1 MSDFF
6 NKNST
11 IFAVVTSVAAAMSVG
26 YNIVQQNQ
34 INRLTVIKDVTK
46 EKESLL
52 NDSFT
57 EVILSRMNELREQNI
72 ENARNQGR
80 VEGMI
85 SVATNLAPDQNVA
98 SAFGHEWY
106 YKGLSQAEFMEENAY
121 VKGYHQA
128 TEDLNCP
135 ADVRDKAIDTA
146 EKKFAKMRDEARGVD
161 AEARKRIEESKQKI
175 EEEKKK
181 TQKDTTKKEATTPE
195 AQPKK

>member
-11 IFAVVTSVAAAMSVG
+11 AFAVLTSVAAAMSVG

-34 INRLTVIKDVTK
+34 INRLSMIKDITK

-52 NDSFT
+52 NDGFN
-57 EVILSRMNELREQNI
+57 EIVLSRMSELREQNI

-80 VEGMI
+80 VEGMV
-85 SVATNLAPDQNVA
+85 SVATNLTPDQNIA

-128 TEDLNCP
+128 AEDLNCP
-135 ADVRDKAIDTA
+135 PEIREKSIELA
-146 EKKFAKMRDEARGVD
+146 EKKFAKMREEARGID
-161 AEARKRIEESKQKI
+161 AEARKEIQESKQKAQ
-175 EEEKKK
+175 EEKKK
-181 TQKDTTKKEATTPE
+181 TQNDTTKKES
-195 AQPKK
+195 QPKK